1 MEVVHKWVGNNILI
15 EVKENLNFEILLEA
29 YAFIIS
35 SPKFDYMSFQI
46 FDFLKV
52 KKIEITLQN
61 IKEFSLLQKKAMRW
75 NDSIK
80 VALIAVNP
88 QIIND
93 FEIYIADMEGA
104 GLKCKLFR
112 NIDDALDWCLE

>member
-104 GLKCKLFR
+104 GLQCKLFR